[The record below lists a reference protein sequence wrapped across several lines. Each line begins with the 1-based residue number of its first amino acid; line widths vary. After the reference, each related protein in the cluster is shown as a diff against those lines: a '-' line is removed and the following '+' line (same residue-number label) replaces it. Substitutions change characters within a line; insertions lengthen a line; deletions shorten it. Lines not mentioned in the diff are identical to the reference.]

1 MGNRDELVHLFT
13 SSEVDVERLKSEL
26 EANGIKVLIRNDFQ
40 SGVMAGFGGGVP
52 SAIDIYVANS
62 DKEKAEEIRDNI
74 MNSDN
79 N

>member
-1 MGNRDELVHLFT
+1 MEKRDELVHLFT
-13 SSEVDVERLKSEL
+13 GSEVDVERLKSEL
-26 EANGIKVLIRNDFQ
+26 EAKGIKALIRNDFQ

-52 SAIDIYVANS
+52 SAIDVYVASS
-62 DKEKAEEIRDNI
+62 DKEKAGEIRDNI

>member
-1 MGNRDELVHLFT
+1 MEDRDELVHLFT
-13 SSEVDVERLKSEL
+13 GSEVDVELLKGEL

-52 SAIDIYVANS
+52 SAIDIYVAAS
-62 DKEKAEEIRDNI
+62 DKEKAGEIRDNI